1 MLEGGDIHE
10 PSTGRHKALNVAR
23 MGGEIAAGCSWPD
36 WPPKD
41 LNLVS
46 WTSLPDREVR
56 SLLFSLSHPL
66 YSCGILG

>member
-10 PSTGRHKALNVAR
+10 PPTGRHKALNVAR
-23 MGGEIAAGCSWPD
+23 MGGGIAAGCSRPD

-41 LNLVS
+41 LNLAF

-56 SLLFSLSHPL
+56 CLFFSLSHPL
-66 YSCGILG
+66 HSYGILG